1 MREASGDHHLETERR
16 SANEGSQTKEATT
29 HVVKLWTML
38 KLACVTLLVEGA
50 LSLLPAPRAVPQH
63 RRVALRAGDSEWEAE
78 VKQASGAFLEEESKN
93 WLKQMSSGI
102 DSEMRTANNALID
115 WLSDNG
121 VWVSDQSGWD
131 QPPHALALSSAT
143 VDEAEGEASGR
154 GLLMRRAIAEA
165 QPLFT
170 LPFKLCM
177 LKTTAREILGEVR
190 SGGAA
195 RGARRRA
202 RSERARARPRSD
214 AREHTNP
221 TVPPRS
227 SARARALPRSPG
239 PPPLRAPRASR
250 TRRRACPTV

>member
-1 MREASGDHHLETERR
+1 
-16 SANEGSQTKEATT
+16 
-29 HVVKLWTML
+29 ML
-38 KLACVTLLVEGA
+38 KLACVTLLAEGA

-154 GLLMRRAIAEA
+154 GLLMRRAVAEA

-177 LKTTAREILGEVR
+177 LKTTARAILGEVR
-190 SGGAA
+190 REDA
-195 RGARRRA
+195 RAQRERRA
-202 RSERARARPRSD
+202 RAAPRSHTAPAASRPPPPPPFAPRRAGARARRNERVPRD
-214 AREHTNP
+214 
-221 TVPPRS
+221 
-227 SARARALPRSPG
+227 RAAAHP
-239 PPPLRAPRASR
+239 
-250 TRRRACPTV
+250 